1 MTSAAPTP
9 AAPTLSPSTAAAP
22 ADNQQTTMTQQYGVS
37 AGPKMNPLPSGW
49 MQLTDAA
56 TNRPVYYHKAT
67 SRMVLSRAEMLLK
80 SLPVTPLPAPRKS
93 LLPVQP
99 FELPDGVVSAP
110 FPPTHREGTKGT
122 NEEEAIELLSLS
134 SSFSSN
140 SLVDSELTISQTQKL
155 KTPKIRPASNQT
167 DDSDSEATC
176 F

>member
-1 MTSAAPTP
+1 
-9 AAPTLSPSTAAAP
+9 
-22 ADNQQTTMTQQYGVS
+22 MTQHYGVS

-67 SRMVLSRAEMLLK
+67 SQIVFSRAEMLLK
-80 SLPVTPLPAPRKS
+80 SLRVPAPRKS
-93 LLPVQP
+93 LSPATVQS
-99 FELPDGVVSAP
+99 FELPDGVVSSP

-122 NEEEAIELLSLS
+122 NEEEAIEHLS
-134 SSFSSN
+134 SSSSALSN
-140 SLVDSELTISQTQKL
+140 SSVDSELTISQTQKL